1 MNTPDWYASLSPKER
16 RSHKDPLTV
25 RVSFRARAVW
35 CFLLLLPSLV
45 ICMFRLSRGAHVWPL
60 LLGVII
66 SAAFGYVL
74 VASLASQM
82 TCTLQA
88 GVYLRRSEPV
98 RYWRDIAFL
107 IVAYLVDRDRLPRA
121 PRDV

>member
-1 MNTPDWYASLSPKER
+1 MNVPDWYASLSPKER

-25 RVSFRARAVW
+25 RVSFRARAGW

-45 ICMFRLSRGAHVWPL
+45 ICMFRLSHGARALPL

-74 VASLASQM
+74 VASLTTRM
-82 TCTLQA
+82 TSTLQT
-88 GVYLRRSEPV
+88 GVHLRRAEPV

-107 IVAYLVDRDRLPRA
+107 IVAYLFTLICAIQVNA
-121 PRDV
+121 